1 MQPALN
7 PNLGAALAALGERA
21 PAERVD
27 LVYLFPAKPLGGE
40 KESGLAVLA
49 LTAGEDGRRR
59 EVWTL
64 QYEAE
69 RQKGG
74 KVARTDSLLAQ
85 GEVPADRVE
94 RIIDGVVRRLGGAGA
109 PDVREVRGDP
119 LAWAELLAEL
129 GVLDGAS

>member
-1 MQPALN
+1 MQALN
-7 PNLGAALAALGERA
+7 PNLGAALAALGDAA
-21 PAERVD
+21 PTERVD
-27 LVYLFPAKPLGGE
+27 LVYVFPARPHGTE

-49 LTAGEDGRRR
+49 LRAGDDDGRR

-74 KVARTDSLLAQ
+74 RIARTDTLLAQ

-119 LAWAELLAEL
+119 MAWAELLAEL
-129 GVLDGAS
+129 GVLDAAS

>member
-7 PNLGAALAALGERA
+7 PNLGAALAALGDRT

-27 LVYLFPAKPLGGE
+27 LVYLFPAKALGSE
-40 KESGLAVLA
+40 KESGLAVLSLRA
-49 LTAGEDGRRR
+49 EDAGRR

-74 KVARTDSLLAQ
+74 KTARTDVLTPQ

-109 PDVREVRGDP
+109 PDVREIDGDAG
-119 LAWAELLAEL
+119 AWAELLREL
-129 GVLDGAS
+129 GVLDAAS